1 MKPQI
6 PRTDSIGELAEFW
19 DTHDV
24 TEFDE
29 HLEEVPTPVFER
41 PAGSVVRVPLS
52 DEERR
57 AVRQIAAS
65 RGLKEAALIHEWV
78 REKLHQS

>member
-6 PRTDSIGELAEFW
+6 PQTDSIGELAQFW

-29 HLEEVPTPVFER
+29 QLEEVSTPVFQR
-41 PAGSVVRVPLS
+41 PAANVIRVPLT
-52 DEERR
+52 DDERR
-57 AVRQIAAS
+57 AVRRIAAS
-65 RGLKEAALIHEWV
+65 RGLKEAALIREWV
-78 REKLHQS
+78 KDKLHQS

>member
-6 PRTDSIGELAEFW
+6 PRTDSIGELAQFW

-29 HLEEVPTPVFER
+29 QLEEVPTPVFER
-41 PAGSVVRVPLS
+41 PAGNVVRVPLS
-52 DEERR
+52 DDEHR

>member
-6 PRTDSIGELAEFW
+6 PRTDSIGELAQFW

-29 HLEEVPTPVFER
+29 QMEEVPTPVFER
-41 PAGSVVRVPLS
+41 QAGNVVRVSLS
-52 DEERR
+52 DDEHR

-78 REKLHQS
+78 KEKLHQS